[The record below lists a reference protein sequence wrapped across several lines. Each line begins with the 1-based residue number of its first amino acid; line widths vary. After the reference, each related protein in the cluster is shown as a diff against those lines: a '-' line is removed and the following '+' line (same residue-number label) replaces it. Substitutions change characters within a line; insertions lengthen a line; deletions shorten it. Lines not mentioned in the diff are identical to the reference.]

1 MADHLGTN
9 DTNGFYQEIPRPQR
23 ASSRSS
29 QTQDD
34 YIEKTDQANGNDTSN
49 EPFIV
54 ATSGPGRLA
63 KTFHSRHQLHTLMI
77 DNFLRWF
84 LTAVVILFIFVTLKV
99 FEKKGATS
107 EHYNNWFNVIIT
119 GLSILLALNVS
130 RQQNYA
136 RCLLTAMVSISLR

>member
-1 MADHLGTN
+1 MANHLSPDTDHTL
-9 DTNGFYQEIPRPQR
+9 YQEIPRPQR

-34 YIEKTDQANGNDTSN
+34 HIEKADQADSHGKSDES
-49 EPFIV
+49 FI
-54 ATSGPGRLA
+54 APTAGPGRLA
-63 KTFHSRHQLHTLMI
+63 KTFHSRQQLHALMI
-77 DNFLRWF
+77 DNFVRWF

-130 RQQNYA
+130 PTLVLQS
-136 RCLLTAMVSISLR
+136 TSIL